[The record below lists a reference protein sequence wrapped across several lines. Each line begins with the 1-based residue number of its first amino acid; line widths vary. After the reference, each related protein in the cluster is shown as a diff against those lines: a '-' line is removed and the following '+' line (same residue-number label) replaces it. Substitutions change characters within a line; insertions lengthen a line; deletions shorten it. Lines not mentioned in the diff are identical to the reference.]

1 MADVRMRPLRADAP
15 GVPRAV
21 DLARYVEALGTLA
34 ARAEQRLAR
43 AAPDDDAERWRLAE
57 LDAALQR
64 AERMGRAQHDDDAV
78 RRLASMRDA
87 VDSMRRV
94 RGGLTQA
101 LPCMPAPKPWID
113 AYWDDYLYAGLGAA
127 PRGASGAEAD
137 AEDAAPAPAGGAGA
151 EDAADAGADAG
162 ADAASDAALL
172 DEYGA
177 GSPAS
182 ASASAGVEDAAGAP
196 AHVHESDVR
205 DALSSELLRMAGVL
219 KRNTMAFG
227 DALERDRVLVEQ
239 AGTRLDQNLSLMT
252 RTRGQLG
259 AVSKK
264 ARSMGWFTL
273 TSMAMVFVSWA
284 MMYIVIKLT

>member
-1 MADVRMRPLRADAP
+1 MADVRLRPPRADAH
-15 GVPRAV
+15 GAPRAV
-21 DLARYVEALGTLA
+21 HLARYVEALGMRA

-43 AAPDDDAERWRLAE
+43 PAPDTDAERWRLAE

-64 AERMGRAQHDDDAV
+64 AERMARSQHDDDAV
-78 RRLASMRDA
+78 RRVASMRDA
-87 VDSMRRV
+87 VDSMQRV
-94 RGGLTQA
+94 RGVLTQT
-101 LPCMPAPKPWID
+101 LPGVPAHKPWID
-113 AYWDDYLYAGLGAA
+113 AYWDDYLRAPTAADAA
-127 PRGASGAEAD
+127 PREAT
-137 AEDAAPAPAGGAGA
+137 
-151 EDAADAGADAG
+151 
-162 ADAASDAALL
+162 SDAALL

-177 GSPAS
+177 GRP
-182 ASASAGVEDAAGAP
+182 AP
-196 AHVHESDVR
+196 APGAEGAAAPAGHTHERDVR

-219 KRNTMAFG
+219 KRNTIAFG